1 MREDPLVRRLGR
13 TAVIVCVATIAGAL
27 VLFGA
32 WAAAAVAAGGAL
44 IGVSFAA
51 LAGGTGALAQLLSGQ
66 ANAADRTRIVRGAM
80 IRLIG
85 RYALLGLLAYVM
97 IARLRLH
104 PLGLLAG
111 VSSVVV
117 AAFIEAARLLTKKT

>member
-1 MREDPLVRRLGR
+1 VREDPLVRRLGR

-32 WAAAAVAAGGAL
+32 RAAAAVAAGGAL

>member
-32 WAAAAVAAGGAL
+32 RAGAAVAAGGAL

-80 IRLIG
+80 IRLVG